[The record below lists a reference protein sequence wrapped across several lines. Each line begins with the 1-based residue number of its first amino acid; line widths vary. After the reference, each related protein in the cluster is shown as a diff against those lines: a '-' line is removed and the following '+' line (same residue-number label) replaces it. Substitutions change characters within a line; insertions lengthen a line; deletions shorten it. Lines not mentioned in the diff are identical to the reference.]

1 MKKLELL
8 AGQGEHLSVIMKA
21 GRFHKNRLAA

>member
-1 MKKLELL
+1 LKDFGLFQD
-8 AGQGEHLSVIMKA
+8 QGEHLSVIMKE